1 MYRITLRNKF
11 DNTIVGWYDA
21 SASNFS
27 TDQRWAKIFLDRNE
41 ADLVAC
47 QLRRTYPRIA
57 LYIEVT
63 SAVHSTAII
72 YTFDRRNRV
81 FVA

>member
-1 MYRITLRNKF
+1 MYCITLRNKF

-27 TDQRWAKIFLDRNE
+27 TDQRLAKVFLDRDD
-41 ADLVAC
+41 ADLVAY

-57 LYIEVT
+57 RFIAVT
-63 SAVHSTAII
+63 AVEPMAIV

-81 FVA
+81 AAL